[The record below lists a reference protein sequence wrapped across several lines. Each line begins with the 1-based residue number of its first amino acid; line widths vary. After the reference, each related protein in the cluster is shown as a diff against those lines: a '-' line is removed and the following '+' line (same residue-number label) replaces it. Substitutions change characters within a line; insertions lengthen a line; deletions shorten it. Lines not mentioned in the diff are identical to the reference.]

1 MKPFNTL
8 SQLELATLSE
18 EEINTYVDYSCAEKG
33 VPLVFTVIEEPES
46 LKSESDIT
54 LMSFSEFVVDEETGK
69 KIAQILADNN
79 QYKKEYN
86 QNHYEITT
94 ADYYLVKP
102 KLVRTKSPQLVAK
115 EAVEHAKL
123 TREWK
128 AYNEAQEMQKQA
140 MEDRQKIINELYDA
154 IYSARSFV
162 NNKTSLIAAFDK
174 YMSMANNDREIAK
187 RFFENAY
194 SNAQYELIR
203 EYILGNESAVVA

>member
-8 SQLELATLSE
+8 SQVELATLNE

-33 VPLVFTVIEEPES
+33 VPLVFTVIQQPES
-46 LKSESDIT
+46 LKSGSDIT
-54 LMSFSEFVVDEETGK
+54 LMSFEGFTVDEETGR
-69 KIAQILADNN
+69 KINQILADNN
-79 QYKKEYN
+79 QYKKDYRSEVYNLAVSEY
-86 QNHYEITT
+86 
-94 ADYYLVKP
+94 DVVKP
-102 KLVRTKSPQLVAK
+102 KLVRTKSPQLVAQ

-128 AYNEAQEMQKQA
+128 AYNEACDIQSQA

-194 SNAQYELIR
+194 SASQYELIR
-203 EYILGNESAVVA
+203 DYILGNVEA

>member
-8 SQLELATLSE
+8 SQVELATLSE

-94 ADYYLVKP
+94 ADYYTVKP
-102 KLVRTKSPQLVAK
+102 KLVRTKSPQLVAQ

-128 AYNEAQEMQKQA
+128 AYNEANDIQTQA

-154 IYSARSFV
+154 IYSARSFI

-174 YMSMANNDREIAK
+174 YMSMANHDRDIAK

-194 SNAQYELIR
+194 SASQYELIR
-203 EYILGNESAVVA
+203 DYILGNEVQQ